1 MPLLLLLSFP
11 LFFCL
16 YWYVFANRLRLQNVL
31 LLAGSYGFYAWLGWR
46 FLPLL
51 IASSLLNYVLGIA
64 IHRATK
70 EYSRRLLLGLGLL
83 QGVGC
88 LLFFKYWHSFLPL
101 GLSFYTF
108 RTLSYLL
115 DIKRGA
121 IKPTRDW
128 VVFFSYI
135 AFFPCII
142 AGPIDRP
149 GAFIPQLEAPRT
161 FELARASDN
170 MRQILWGL
178 FKKIV
183 IADNC
188 AMFTTPIFADYQHLP
203 GASLWIGAFL
213 YTIQIYADFSGY
225 SDMAIG
231 VAGLLGFRVTRNF
244 NYPFFGR
251 NIAEFWR
258 RWHITLTT
266 WLTDYVFTPLSIY
279 FRNYG
284 KAGLVMAILINF
296 TLIGVWHGPNWTFAL
311 FGFLHGCY
319 YIPLLLRR
327 WRPPWGRVG
336 GMIGT
341 FLLVMVTFI
350 LFRADSLA
358 QAAGYYRRLVTAP
371 FLSGFAITQKINA
384 AATAAAIAVLF
395 GTEWLQ
401 KDKEHAL
408 QLDTV
413 KIPAVRQLIYYG
425 LLLFILIF
433 SPARF
438 AEFIYIKF

>member
-1 MPLLLLLSFP
+1 MPLPLLLCFT
-11 LFFCL
+11 LFFGL
-16 YWYVFANRLRLQNVL
+16 YWYGFNNHLRLQNGL
-31 LLAGSYGFYAWLGWR
+31 LLAGSYLFYAWLDWH
-46 FLPLL
+46 FLFLL
-51 IASSLLNYVLGIA
+51 IGSSGLNYFLGIA

-70 EYSRRLLLGLGLL
+70 ESSRRLLLGLGLL
-83 QGVGC
+83 QGLGS
-88 LLFFKYWHSFLPL
+88 LLFFKYWHSYLPI

-115 DIKRGA
+115 DIKRRT
-121 IKPTRDW
+121 IQPTRNW

-149 GAFIPQLEAPRT
+149 GAFIPQLEALRR
-161 FELARASDN
+161 FELSRASDN

-188 AMFTTPIFADYQHLP
+188 AVFTTNIFADYQHLP

-244 NYPFFGR
+244 NYPFFAR

-279 FRNYG
+279 FRDYG
-284 KAGLVMAILINF
+284 KAGLVIAILVNF
-296 TLIGVWHGPNWTFAL
+296 TLIGIWHGPNWTFAI

-327 WRPPWGRVG
+327 WRSPLGRAG
-336 GMIGT
+336 GIAGT
-341 FLLVMVTFI
+341 FLLVMGTFI
-350 LFRADSLA
+350 IFRADNLA
-358 QAAGYYRRLVTAP
+358 QAIGYYRRLFTAP
-371 FLSGFAITQKINA
+371 FLSGFAISQKINA
-384 AATAAAIAVLF
+384 AATAAAIAILF
-395 GTEWLQ
+395 LTEWLQ

-413 KIPAVRQLIYYG
+413 KIPAVRRLIYYG